1 MVSDSHDSRVSRP
14 GLAVGVLG
22 TPISSGNRGVLALG
36 SSLVGLCS
44 SGATSADVTL
54 FLGHNESKPVRMLV
68 EGEYREIGVVHC
80 RMSPRSRWTEHLL
93 WILGM
98 SILYRCLPVEL
109 IRRRIRRS
117 TPWIGALDRMD
128 VVGDVRGGDSFSD
141 IYGMRRFLHGFAMA
155 WTVLLIKGQMVQF
168 PQTYG
173 PFRRRLARFL
183 AKFLLKRSPTV
194 LARDATSRKVA
205 ESLLGDGRKVRET
218 PDVAFSLP
226 IVHQEVVELE
236 PSPEGHADVPVI
248 GINVNG
254 LMYNGGYTRSNMFG
268 LTLEYP
274 QFLQKMIERLAD
286 EHVGEFWLV
295 PHTFAADGNVESDNE
310 CSRKLRM
317 ALPEEIRKRVRIVDR
332 EYDQHEIKGVI
343 GRCDFF
349 VGSRMH
355 ACIGALSQGIPC
367 VGVAYSMKFRGVFES
382 VGVEEWVVDARQK
395 GTNEAVKAV
404 MDCYSQREEIR
415 GELGRAAERARTEL
429 RFAFD
434 EILDLESSRVSCSH
448 GIEEWE
454 EPRE

>member
-1 MVSDSHDSRVSRP
+1 MKEFE
-14 GLAVGVLG
+14 GKVGIMG
-22 TPISSGNRGVLALG
+22 APISSGNRGVLALG
-36 SSLVGLCS
+36 SSLLGLCS
-44 SGATSADVTL
+44 AGATPAEVIL

-68 EGEYREIGVVHC
+68 GGEWRNVPVVHC
-80 RMSPRSRWTEHLL
+80 RMSPRSRWSEHLL

-98 SILYRCLPVEL
+98 SILYRCFPFEA
-109 IRRRIRRS
+109 IRKRIRRS
-117 TPWIGALDRMD
+117 TPWISALEQMD

-155 WTVLLIKGQMVQF
+155 WTVLLIKGRMVQF

-173 PFRRRLARFL
+173 PFRGRLARFL
-183 AKFLLKRSPTV
+183 AKFLLKHSSSV
-194 LARDATSRKVA
+194 MARDADSRKVA
-205 ESLLGDGRKVRET
+205 ESLLGDGCRVKET

-226 IVHQEVVELE
+226 IVHPEVVALD
-236 PSPEGHADVPVI
+236 PSPEGLADAPVI

-254 LMYNGGYTRSNMFG
+254 LMFNGGYTRSNMFG
-268 LTLEYP
+268 LELDYS
-274 QFLQKMIERLAD
+274 QFLQKMIERLAAEYD
-286 EHVGEFWLV
+286 GEFWLV

-317 ALPEEIRKRVRIVDR
+317 ALPEKTRRRVRIVNR

-382 VGVEEWVVDARQK
+382 VGVEEWVVDARQN
-395 GTNEAVKAV
+395 GTDEAVEAV
-404 MDCYSQREEIR
+404 IDCYHRREAIR
-415 GELGRAAERARTEL
+415 VELARAAELARTEL
-429 RFAFD
+429 RAAFD
-434 EILDLESSRVSCSH
+434 EVLDLESRGESCLR
-448 GIEEWE
+448 GKEEGDIPE
-454 EPRE
+454 MVR